1 MKGSIIM
8 AFEKRKVILTV
19 AQTGNFQ
26 GKDQNPN
33 LPEQPHEII
42 QSAYDCYNAGASLV
56 HVHARNKAGKSC
68 NDPNVFAEINSGIRA
83 KCPIIIQNSSA
94 PATRDNAQTDD
105 GLGVL
110 DMKDPSCWPEMCSLD
125 CSLMTTTWG
134 DLEFIYM
141 WTRKW
146 LINTAK
152 RIKEMGIKAEI
163 EVFDPTAIE
172 DVFKYLYPAG
182 VLDDPVSMTLVMGMD
197 KVSQGAISCSQSNI
211 DYMINLVKENA
222 AAAGVKMPVHLTTMA
237 IGAQQLHG
245 TVFGM
250 LRGTSIRTGMEDNI
264 NYSYHVPAESNA
276 QLVERIV
283 RIIHE
288 LDMEVA
294 TPDEARAM
302 LGIKPLDGT
311 GVRGGWKK

>member
-1 MKGSIIM
+1 M
-8 AFEKRKVILTV
+8 AKRKVILTV

-26 GKDQNPN
+26 GKAQNPG
-33 LPEQPHEII
+33 LPEQPDEII
-42 QSAYDCYNAGASLV
+42 ASAYDCYNAGATIV
-56 HVHARNKAGKSC
+56 HCHARNKEGKSC
-68 NDPNVFAEINSGIRA
+68 NDGEIFAEINSGIRA

-94 PATRDNAQTDD
+94 PATRANAHTDD

-110 DMKDPSCWPEMCSLD
+110 DMKDPACWPEMVTLD
-125 CSLMTTTWG
+125 CSLMTTTWE

-146 LINTAK
+146 LVNVAR

-197 KVSQGAISCSQSNI
+197 KVSQGAISCTQENI
-211 DYMINLVKENA
+211 DYMMNLANSCAK
-222 AAAGVKMPVHLTTMA
+222 AAGVKMPLDITTMA
-237 IGAQQLHG
+237 IGANQLPG
-245 TVFGM
+245 TVYGM
-250 LRGTSIRTGMEDNI
+250 LKGAGLRTGMEDNI
-264 NYSYHVPAESNA
+264 YYSYKRLAKSNA
-276 QLVERIV
+276 ELVERCV

-294 TPDEARAM
+294 TPEEAREM
-302 LGIKPLDGT
+302 LCMPQLKPNGK
-311 GVRGGWKK
+311 VRGNA

>member
-1 MKGSIIM
+1 M
-8 AFEKRKVILTV
+8 AKRKVILTV

-26 GKDQNPN
+26 GKAQNPG
-33 LPEQPHEII
+33 LPEQPDEII
-42 QSAYDCYNAGASLV
+42 ASAYDCYNAGATIV
-56 HVHARNKAGKSC
+56 HCHARNKEGKSC
-68 NDPNVFAEINSGIRA
+68 NDGEIFAEINSGIRA

-94 PATRDNAQTDD
+94 PATRANAHTDD

-110 DMKDPSCWPEMCSLD
+110 DMKDPACWPEMVTLD
-125 CSLMTTTWG
+125 CSLMTTTWE

-146 LINTAK
+146 LVNVAR

-197 KVSQGAISCSQSNI
+197 KVSQGAISCTQQNI
-211 DYMINLVKENA
+211 DYMMNLANSCARE
-222 AAAGVKMPVHLTTMA
+222 AGVKMPLDITTMA
-237 IGAQQLHG
+237 IGANQLPG
-245 TVFGM
+245 TVYGM
-250 LRGTSIRTGMEDNI
+250 LKGAGLRTGMEDNI
-264 NYSYHVPAESNA
+264 YYSYKRLAKSNA
-276 QLVERIV
+276 ELVERCV

-294 TPDEARAM
+294 TPEEAREM
-302 LGIKPLDGT
+302 LCMPQLKPNGK
-311 GVRGGWKK
+311 VRGNA

>member
-1 MKGSIIM
+1 M
-8 AFEKRKVILTV
+8 AYEKRKVILTV

-33 LPEQPHEII
+33 LPEQPDEII
-42 QSAYDCYNAGASLV
+42 QSAYDCYNAGATIV
-56 HVHARNKAGKSC
+56 HVHARNKQGKSC
-68 NDPNVFAEINSGIRA
+68 NDGNIFAEINSGIRA

-110 DMKDPSCWPEMCSLD
+110 EMDDPACLPEMCSLD

-152 RIKEMGIKAEI
+152 RIKELGIKAEI
-163 EVFDPTAIE
+163 EVFDPTAVE

-182 VLDDPVSMTLVMGMD
+182 VLDDPVSLTLVMGMD
-197 KVSQGAISCSQSNI
+197 KVSQGAISCTQNNI
-211 DYMINLVKENA
+211 DYMIQLCRDCA
-222 AAAGVKMPVHLTTMA
+222 AAAGVKKPIDLTTMA
-237 IGAQQLHG
+237 IGSNQLHG

-250 LRGTSIRTGMEDNI
+250 LRGTGIRTGMEDNI
-264 NYSYHVPAESNA
+264 NYSYHQLATSNA

-294 TPDEARAM
+294 TPEEAREM
-302 LGIKPLDGT
+302 LGIPQLTPGCK
-311 GVRGGWKK
+311 VRANT

>member
-1 MKGSIIM
+1 M
-8 AFEKRKVILTV
+8 AKRKVILTV

-26 GKDQNPN
+26 GKAQNPG
-33 LPEQPHEII
+33 LPEQPDEII
-42 QSAYDCYNAGASLV
+42 ASAYDCYNAGATIV
-56 HVHARNKAGKSC
+56 HCHARNKEGKSC
-68 NDPNVFAEINSGIRA
+68 NDGEIFAEINSGIRA

-94 PATRDNAQTDD
+94 PATRANAHTDD

-110 DMKDPSCWPEMCSLD
+110 DMKDPACWPEMVTLD
-125 CSLMTTTWG
+125 CSLMTTTWE

-146 LINTAK
+146 LINVAR

-163 EVFDPTAIE
+163 EVFDPTAVE

-197 KVSQGAISCSQSNI
+197 KVSQGAISCTQQNI
-211 DYMINLVKENA
+211 DYMMNLANSCARE
-222 AAAGVKMPVHLTTMA
+222 AGVKMPLDITTMA
-237 IGAQQLHG
+237 IGANQLPG
-245 TVFGM
+245 TVYGM
-250 LRGTSIRTGMEDNI
+250 LKGAGLRTGMEDNI
-264 NYSYHVPAESNA
+264 YYSYKRLAKSNA
-276 QLVERIV
+276 ELVERCV

-294 TPDEARAM
+294 TPEEAREM
-302 LGIKPLDGT
+302 LCMPQLKPNGK
-311 GVRGGWKK
+311 VRGNA

>member
-1 MKGSIIM
+1 M
-8 AFEKRKVILTV
+8 AYEKRKVILTV

-26 GKDQNPN
+26 GKAQNPN
-33 LPEQPHEII
+33 LPEQPAEII
-42 QSAYDCYNAGASLV
+42 QSAYDCYNAGATIV
-56 HVHARNKAGKSC
+56 HVHARNKEGKSC
-68 NDPNVFAEINSGIRA
+68 NDGNIFAEINSGIRA

-110 DMKDPSCWPEMCSLD
+110 EMNDRACLPEMCSLD

-146 LINTAK
+146 LVNTAK
-152 RIKEMGIKAEI
+152 RIKELGIKAEI
-163 EVFDPTAIE
+163 EVFDPTAVE

-182 VLDDPVSMTLVMGMD
+182 VLDDPVSLTLVMGMD
-197 KVSQGAISCSQSNI
+197 KVSQGAISCTQNNI
-211 DYMINLVKENA
+211 DYMIQLCRENA
-222 AAAGVKMPVHLTTMA
+222 AAAGVKQPIDLTTMA
-237 IGAQQLHG
+237 IGANQLHG

-250 LRGTSIRTGMEDNI
+250 LRGTGIRTGMEDNI
-264 NYSYHVPAESNA
+264 NYSYHQPAESNA

-294 TPDEARAM
+294 TPEEARAM
-302 LGIKPLDGT
+302 LNIPQLTPGCK
-311 GVRGGWKK
+311 VRANT

>member
-1 MKGSIIM
+1 MVY
-8 AFEKRKVILTV
+8 EKRKVILTV

-26 GKDQNPN
+26 GKDQNPA
-33 LPEQPHEII
+33 LPEQPDEII
-42 QSAYDCYNAGASLV
+42 QSAYDCYNAGATIV
-56 HVHARNKAGKSC
+56 HVHARNKLGKSC
-68 NDPNVFAEINSGIRA
+68 NDPNIFAEINGGIRA
-83 KCPIIIQNSSA
+83 KCPIIVQNSSA

-110 DMKDPSCWPEMCSLD
+110 DIADPALYPEMCSLD

-146 LINTAK
+146 LIKTAQ
-152 RIKEMGIKAEI
+152 RIKDMGIKAEI

-182 VLDDPVSMTLVMGMD
+182 VLDDPVSLTLVMGMD
-197 KVSQGAISCSQSNI
+197 KVSQGAISCTQENI
-211 DYMINLVKENA
+211 DYMYNLCKKCAAEAHVKEPID
-222 AAAGVKMPVHLTTMA
+222 VTTMA
-237 IGAQQLHG
+237 IGATQLPG

-250 LRGTSIRTGMEDNI
+250 LRGTGIRTGMEDNI
-264 NYSYHVPAESNA
+264 NYSYHQPAESNA

-294 TPDEARAM
+294 TPDEARD
-302 LGIKPLDGT
+302 LLHIPRLDGS

>member
-1 MKGSIIM
+1 M
-8 AFEKRKVILTV
+8 AYEKRKVILTV

-26 GKDQNPN
+26 GKAQNPN
-33 LPEQPHEII
+33 LPEQPDEII
-42 QSAYDCYNAGASLV
+42 ASAYDCYNAGASIV
-56 HVHARNKAGKSC
+56 HVHARNKEGKSC
-68 NDPNVFAEINSGIRA
+68 NDGEIFAEINSGIRA
-83 KCPIIIQNSSA
+83 KCGTHGIIIQNSSA
-94 PATRDNAQTDD
+94 PATRENAETDD

-110 DMKDPSCWPEMCSLD
+110 DMKDPNCWPEMCSLD

-146 LINTAK
+146 LVKTAP
-152 RIKEMGIKAEI
+152 RIKDMGIKAEI

-182 VLDDPVSMTLVMGMD
+182 VLDDPVSLTLVMGMD
-197 KVSQGAISCSQSNI
+197 KVSQGAISCTQQNI
-211 DYMINLVKENA
+211 DYMYNLCLSCA
-222 AAAGVKMPVHLTTMA
+222 AAAGVKKPIDVTTMA

-245 TVFGM
+245 TVYGM
-250 LRGTSIRTGMEDNI
+250 LRGTGIRTGMEDNI
-264 NYSYHVPAESNA
+264 NYSYHNPAKSNA

-294 TPDEARAM
+294 TPDEARDI
-302 LGIKPLDGT
+302 LGIARLKDVKH
-311 GVRGGWKK
+311 VRGNI

>member
-1 MKGSIIM
+1 M
-8 AFEKRKVILTV
+8 AKRKVILTV

-26 GKDQNPN
+26 GKAQNPG
-33 LPEQPHEII
+33 LPEQPEEII
-42 QSAYDCYNAGASLV
+42 SSAYDCYNAGATIV
-56 HVHARNKAGKSC
+56 HCHARNKEGKSC
-68 NDPNVFAEINSGIRA
+68 NDGEIFAEINSGIRA

-94 PATRDNAQTDD
+94 PATRANAHTDD

-110 DMKDPSCWPEMCSLD
+110 DMKDPACWPEMVTLD
-125 CSLMTTTWG
+125 CSLMTTTWE

-146 LINTAK
+146 LVNVAR

-197 KVSQGAISCSQSNI
+197 KVSQGAISCTQENI
-211 DYMINLVKENA
+211 DYMMNLAHSCA
-222 AAAGVKMPVHLTTMA
+222 AAAGCKMPLDITTMA
-237 IGAQQLHG
+237 IGANQLPG
-245 TVFGM
+245 TVYGM
-250 LRGTSIRTGMEDNI
+250 LKGAGLRTGMEDNI
-264 NYSYHVPAESNA
+264 YYSYKRLAKSNA
-276 QLVERIV
+276 ELVERCV

-294 TPDEARAM
+294 TPEEAREM
-302 LGIKPLDGT
+302 LCMPQLKPNGK
-311 GVRGGWKK
+311 VRGNA

>member
-1 MKGSIIM
+1 MTRLERS
-8 AFEKRKVILTV
+8 
-19 AQTGNFQ
+19 
-26 GKDQNPN
+26 DQAPCRAAGDLDGQK
-33 LPEQPHEII
+33 LPDEII
-42 QSAYDCYNAGASLV
+42 ASAYECYNAGASIV
-56 HVHARNKAGKSC
+56 HVHARNKQGKSC
-68 NDPNVFAEINSGIRA
+68 NDPEIFAEINSGIRA

-110 DMKDPSCWPEMCSLD
+110 DMKDPNCWPEMCSLD

-141 WTRKW
+141 WSRKW
-146 LINTAK
+146 LIKTAQ
-152 RIKEMGIKAEI
+152 RIKDMGIKAEI

-182 VLDDPVSMTLVMGMD
+182 VLDDPVSLTLVMGMD
-197 KVSQGAISCSQSNI
+197 KVSQGAISCTQKNI
-211 DYMINLVKENA
+211 EYMYDLALESAK
-222 AAAGVKMPVHLTTMA
+222 AAGVKKPIDVTTMA
-237 IGAQQLHG
+237 IGANQLHG
-245 TVFGM
+245 TVYAM
-250 LRGTSIRTGMEDNI
+250 MRGTGIRTGMEDNI
-264 NYSYHVPAESNA
+264 NYSYHVPAKSNA

-294 TPDEARAM
+294 TPDEARDM
-302 LGIKPLDGT
+302 LGIARLKDT
-311 GVRGGWKK
+311 AHVRGNI

>member
-1 MKGSIIM
+1 M
-8 AFEKRKVILTV
+8 AKRKVILTV

-26 GKDQNPN
+26 GKAQNPG
-33 LPEQPHEII
+33 LPEQPDEII
-42 QSAYDCYNAGASLV
+42 QSAYDCYNAGATIV
-56 HVHARNKAGKSC
+56 HVHARNKEGKSC
-68 NDPNVFAEINSGIRA
+68 NDGEIFAEINSGIRA

-94 PATRDNAQTDD
+94 PATRANAHTDD

-110 DMKDPSCWPEMCSLD
+110 DMKDPDCWPEMVTLD
-125 CSLMTTTWG
+125 CSLMTTTWE

-146 LINTAK
+146 LVNVAR

-197 KVSQGAISCSQSNI
+197 KVSQGAISCTQENI
-211 DYMINLVKENA
+211 DYMMNLAQSCAK
-222 AAAGVKMPVHLTTMA
+222 AAGVKMPLDITTMA
-237 IGAQQLHG
+237 IGANQLPG
-245 TVFGM
+245 TVYGM
-250 LRGTSIRTGMEDNI
+250 LKGAGLRTGMEDNI
-264 NYSYHVPAESNA
+264 YYSYKRLAKSNA
-276 QLVERIV
+276 ELVERCV

-294 TPDEARAM
+294 TPEEAREM
-302 LGIKPLDGT
+302 LCMPQLKNNGK
-311 GVRGGWKK
+311 VRGNA

>member
-1 MKGSIIM
+1 M
-8 AFEKRKVILTV
+8 AKRKVILTV

-26 GKDQNPN
+26 GKAQNPG
-33 LPEQPHEII
+33 LPEQPDEII
-42 QSAYDCYNAGASLV
+42 QSAYDCYNAGATIV
-56 HVHARNKAGKSC
+56 HCHARNKEGKSC
-68 NDPNVFAEINSGIRA
+68 NDGEIFAEINSGIRA

-94 PATRDNAQTDD
+94 PATRANAHTDD

-110 DMKDPSCWPEMCSLD
+110 DMKDPACWPEMVTLD
-125 CSLMTTTWG
+125 CSLMTTTWE

-146 LINTAK
+146 LVNVAR

-163 EVFDPTAIE
+163 EVFDPTAVE

-197 KVSQGAISCSQSNI
+197 KVSQGAISCTQQNI
-211 DYMINLVKENA
+211 DYMMDLAQNCAK
-222 AAAGVKMPVHLTTMA
+222 AAGVKMPLDITTMA
-237 IGAQQLHG
+237 IGANQLPG
-245 TVFGM
+245 TVYGM
-250 LRGTSIRTGMEDNI
+250 LKGAGLRTGMEDNI
-264 NYSYHVPAESNA
+264 YYSYKRLAKSNA
-276 QLVERIV
+276 ELVERCV

-294 TPDEARAM
+294 TPEEAREM
-302 LGIKPLDGT
+302 LCMPQLKPNGK
-311 GVRGGWKK
+311 VRGNA

>member
-1 MKGSIIM
+1 M
-8 AFEKRKVILTV
+8 AKRKVILTV

-26 GKDQNPN
+26 GKDQNPG
-33 LPEQPHEII
+33 LPEQPSEII
-42 QSAYDCYNAGASLV
+42 SSAYDCYNAGATIV
-56 HVHARNKAGKSC
+56 HCHARNKEGKSC
-68 NDPNVFAEINSGIRA
+68 NDGEIFAEINSGIRA

-94 PATRDNAQTDD
+94 PATRPNAHTDD

-110 DMKDPSCWPEMCSLD
+110 DMKDPACWPEMVTLD
-125 CSLMTTTWG
+125 CSLMTTTWE

-146 LINTAK
+146 LVNVAR

-163 EVFDPTAIE
+163 EVFDPTAVE

-197 KVSQGAISCSQSNI
+197 KVSQGAISCTQQNI
-211 DYMINLVKENA
+211 DYMMDLAHNCAKE
-222 AAAGVKMPVHLTTMA
+222 AGCKMPLDITTMA
-237 IGAQQLHG
+237 IGANQLPG
-245 TVFGM
+245 TVYGM
-250 LRGTSIRTGMEDNI
+250 LKGAGLRTGMEDNI
-264 NYSYHVPAESNA
+264 YYSYKRLAKSNA
-276 QLVERIV
+276 ELVERCV

-294 TPDEARAM
+294 TPEEAREM
-302 LGIKPLDGT
+302 LCMPQLKNNGK
-311 GVRGGWKK
+311 VRGNA

>member
-1 MKGSIIM
+1 M
-8 AFEKRKVILTV
+8 AKRKVILTV

-26 GKDQNPN
+26 GKAQNPG
-33 LPEQPHEII
+33 LPEQPEEII
-42 QSAYDCYNAGASLV
+42 QSAYDCYNAGATIV
-56 HVHARNKAGKSC
+56 HCHARNKEGKSC
-68 NDPNVFAEINSGIRA
+68 NDGEIFAEINSGIRA

-94 PATRDNAQTDD
+94 PATRPNAHTDD

-110 DMKDPSCWPEMCSLD
+110 DMKDPACWPEMVTLD
-125 CSLMTTTWG
+125 CSLMTTTWE

-146 LINTAK
+146 LVNVAR

-163 EVFDPTAIE
+163 EVFDPTAVE

-197 KVSQGAISCSQSNI
+197 KVSQGAISCTQQNI
-211 DYMINLVKENA
+211 DYMMDLAKNCAKE
-222 AAAGVKMPVHLTTMA
+222 AGCKMPLDITTMA
-237 IGAQQLHG
+237 IGANQLPG
-245 TVFGM
+245 TVYGM
-250 LRGTSIRTGMEDNI
+250 LKGAGLRTGMEDNI
-264 NYSYHVPAESNA
+264 YYSYKRLAKSIAE
-276 QLVERIV
+276 LVERCV

-294 TPDEARAM
+294 TPEEAREM
-302 LGIKPLDGT
+302 LCMPQLKANGK
-311 GVRGGWKK
+311 VRGNA

>member
-1 MKGSIIM
+1 M
-8 AFEKRKVILTV
+8 AKRKVILTV

-26 GKDQNPN
+26 GKAQNPG
-33 LPEQPHEII
+33 LPEQPSEII
-42 QSAYDCYNAGASLV
+42 ASAYDCYNAGATIV
-56 HVHARNKAGKSC
+56 HCHARNKEGKSC
-68 NDPNVFAEINSGIRA
+68 NDGEIFAEINSGIRA

-94 PATRDNAQTDD
+94 PATRANAHTDD

-110 DMKDPSCWPEMCSLD
+110 DMKDPACWPEMVTLD
-125 CSLMTTTWG
+125 CSLMTTTWE

-146 LINTAK
+146 LVNVAR

-197 KVSQGAISCSQSNI
+197 KVSQGAISCTQENI
-211 DYMINLVKENA
+211 DYMMNLANSCAK
-222 AAAGVKMPVHLTTMA
+222 AAGVKMPLDITTMA
-237 IGAQQLHG
+237 IGANQLPG
-245 TVFGM
+245 TVYGM
-250 LRGTSIRTGMEDNI
+250 LKGAGLRTGMEDNI
-264 NYSYHVPAESNA
+264 YYSYKRLAKSNA
-276 QLVERIV
+276 ELVERCV

-294 TPDEARAM
+294 TPEEAREM
-302 LGIKPLDGT
+302 LCMPQLKPNGK
-311 GVRGGWKK
+311 VRGNA

>member
-1 MKGSIIM
+1 M
-8 AFEKRKVILTV
+8 AKRKVILTV

-26 GKDQNPN
+26 GKAQNPG
-33 LPEQPHEII
+33 LPEQPDEII
-42 QSAYDCYNAGASLV
+42 ASAYDCYNAGATIV
-56 HVHARNKAGKSC
+56 HCHARNKEGKSC
-68 NDPNVFAEINSGIRA
+68 NDGEIFAEINSGIRA

-94 PATRDNAQTDD
+94 PATRANAHTDD

-110 DMKDPSCWPEMCSLD
+110 DMKDPACWPEMVTLD
-125 CSLMTTTWG
+125 CSLMTTTWE

-146 LINTAK
+146 LVNVAR

-197 KVSQGAISCSQSNI
+197 NVSQGAISCTQENI
-211 DYMINLVKENA
+211 DYMMNLANSCAK
-222 AAAGVKMPVHLTTMA
+222 AAGVKMPLDITTMA
-237 IGAQQLHG
+237 IGANQLPG
-245 TVFGM
+245 TVYGM
-250 LRGTSIRTGMEDNI
+250 LKGAGLRTGMEDNI
-264 NYSYHVPAESNA
+264 YYSYKRLAKSNA
-276 QLVERIV
+276 ELVERCV

-294 TPDEARAM
+294 TPEEAREM
-302 LGIKPLDGT
+302 LCMPQLKPNGK
-311 GVRGGWKK
+311 VRGNA

>member
-1 MKGSIIM
+1 M
-8 AFEKRKVILTV
+8 AKRKVILTV

-26 GKDQNPN
+26 GKAQNPG
-33 LPEQPHEII
+33 LPEQPDEII
-42 QSAYDCYNAGASLV
+42 QSAFDCYNAGATIV
-56 HVHARNKAGKSC
+56 HVHARNKEGKSC
-68 NDPNVFAEINSGIRA
+68 NDGEIFAEINSGIRA

-94 PATRDNAQTDD
+94 PATRANAQTDD

-110 DMKDPSCWPEMCSLD
+110 DMKDPACWPEMVTLD
-125 CSLMTTTWG
+125 CSLMTTTWE

-146 LINTAK
+146 LVNVAR

-163 EVFDPTAIE
+163 EVFDPTAVE

-197 KVSQGAISCSQSNI
+197 KVSQGAISCTQENI
-211 DYMINLVKENA
+211 DYMMNLAQSCAK
-222 AAAGVKMPVHLTTMA
+222 AAGVKMPLDITTMA
-237 IGAQQLHG
+237 IGANQLPG
-245 TVFGM
+245 TVYGM
-250 LRGTSIRTGMEDNI
+250 LKGAGLRTGMEDNI
-264 NYSYHVPAESNA
+264 YYSYKRLAKSNA
-276 QLVERIV
+276 ELVERCV

-294 TPDEARAM
+294 TPEEAREM
-302 LGIKPLDGT
+302 LCMPQLKNNGK
-311 GVRGGWKK
+311 VRGNA

>member
-1 MKGSIIM
+1 M
-8 AFEKRKVILTV
+8 AKRKVILTV

-26 GKDQNPN
+26 GKDQNPG
-33 LPEQPHEII
+33 LPEQPSEII
-42 QSAYDCYNAGASLV
+42 SSAYDCYNAGATIV
-56 HVHARNKAGKSC
+56 HCHARNKEGKSC
-68 NDPNVFAEINSGIRA
+68 NDGEIFAEINSGIRA

-94 PATRDNAQTDD
+94 PATRANAHTDD

-110 DMKDPSCWPEMCSLD
+110 DMKDPACWPEMVTLD
-125 CSLMTTTWG
+125 CSLMTTTWE

-146 LINTAK
+146 LVNVAR

-197 KVSQGAISCSQSNI
+197 KVSQGAISCTQENI
-211 DYMINLVKENA
+211 DYMMNLAHNCAK
-222 AAAGVKMPVHLTTMA
+222 AAGCKMPLDITTMA
-237 IGAQQLHG
+237 IGANQLPG
-245 TVFGM
+245 TVYGM
-250 LRGTSIRTGMEDNI
+250 LKGAGLRTGMEDNI
-264 NYSYHVPAESNA
+264 YYSYKRLAKSNA
-276 QLVERIV
+276 ELVERCV

-294 TPDEARAM
+294 TPEEAREM
-302 LGIKPLDGT
+302 LCMPQLKDNGK
-311 GVRGGWKK
+311 VRGNA

>member
-1 MKGSIIM
+1 M
-8 AFEKRKVILTV
+8 AYEKRKVILTV

-26 GKDQNPN
+26 GKAQNPN
-33 LPEQPHEII
+33 LPEQPDEII
-42 QSAYDCYNAGASLV
+42 QSAYDCYNAGATIV
-56 HVHARNKAGKSC
+56 HVHARNKEGKSC
-68 NDPNVFAEINSGIRA
+68 NDGNIFAEINSGIRA

-110 DMKDPSCWPEMCSLD
+110 EMNDRSCLPEMCSLD

-146 LINTAK
+146 LVNTAK
-152 RIKEMGIKAEI
+152 RIKELGIKAEI
-163 EVFDPTAIE
+163 EVFDPTAVE

-182 VLDDPVSMTLVMGMD
+182 VLDDPVSLTLVMGMD
-197 KVSQGAISCSQSNI
+197 KVSQGAISCTQSNI
-211 DYMINLVKENA
+211 DYMIQLCHENA
-222 AAAGVKMPVHLTTMA
+222 AAAGVKQPIDLTTMA
-237 IGAQQLHG
+237 IGANQLHG

-250 LRGTSIRTGMEDNI
+250 LRGTGIRTGMEDNI
-264 NYSYHVPAESNA
+264 NYSYHQPADSNA

-294 TPDEARAM
+294 TPEEARDM
-302 LGIKPLDGT
+302 LNIPQLTPGCK
-311 GVRGGWKK
+311 VRANT

>member
-1 MKGSIIM
+1 M
-8 AFEKRKVILTV
+8 AEKRKVILTV

-26 GKDQNPN
+26 GKAQNPA
-33 LPEQPHEII
+33 LPEQPAEII
-42 QSAYDCYNAGASLV
+42 QSAYDCWNAGASIV
-56 HVHARNKAGKSC
+56 HVHARNKEGKSC
-68 NDPNVFAEINSGIRA
+68 NDPKIFAEINGGIRA
-83 KCPIIIQNSSA
+83 KGNCDIIVQNSSA

-110 DMKDPSCWPEMCSLD
+110 DIDDPALYPEMCSLD

-146 LINTAK
+146 LIKTAQ
-152 RIKEMGIKAEI
+152 RIKDMGIKAEI
-163 EVFDPTAIE
+163 EVFDPTAVE

-182 VLDDPVSMTLVMGMD
+182 VLDDPVSITLVMGMD
-197 KVSQGAISCSQSNI
+197 KVSQGAISCNQDNI
-211 DYMINLVKENA
+211 DYMINLVNRCA
-222 AAAGVKMPVHLTTMA
+222 AEAKVKMPVDLTTMA

-250 LRGTSIRTGMEDNI
+250 LRGTGIRTGMEDNI
-264 NYSYHVPAESNA
+264 NYSYHLPAASNA

-294 TPDEARAM
+294 TPAEAREI
-302 LGIKPLDGT
+302 LRIPQLDGT
-311 GVRGGWKK
+311 GVRGGWRK

>member
-1 MKGSIIM
+1 M
-8 AFEKRKVILTV
+8 AYEKRKVILTV

-26 GKDQNPN
+26 GKAQNPN

-42 QSAYDCYNAGASLV
+42 ASAYDCYNAGASIV
-56 HVHARNKAGKSC
+56 HVHARNKEGKSC
-68 NDPNVFAEINSGIRA
+68 NDGEIFAEINSGIRA

-94 PATRDNAQTDD
+94 PATRENAETDD

-146 LINTAK
+146 LVKTAK
-152 RIKEMGIKAEI
+152 RIREMGIKAEI
-163 EVFDPTAIE
+163 EVFDPTAVE

-182 VLDDPVSMTLVMGMD
+182 VLDDPVSLTLVMGMD
-197 KVSQGAISCSQSNI
+197 KVSQGAISCTQSNI
-211 DYMINLVKENA
+211 DYMINLCKENA
-222 AAAGVKMPVHLTTMA
+222 AAAGVKEPIDLTTMA
-237 IGAQQLHG
+237 IGANQLHG

-250 LRGTSIRTGMEDNI
+250 LRGTGIRTGMEDNI
-264 NYSYHVPAESNA
+264 NYSYHVPAKSNA

-294 TPDEARAM
+294 TPDEARDI
-302 LGIKPLDGT
+302 LKLKRLDGT

>member
-1 MKGSIIM
+1 M
-8 AFEKRKVILTV
+8 AYEKRKVILTV

-26 GKDQNPN
+26 GKAQNPG
-33 LPEQPHEII
+33 LPEQPEEII
-42 QSAYDCYNAGASLV
+42 QSAYDCYNAGATIV
-56 HVHARNKAGKSC
+56 HVHARNKEGKSC
-68 NDPNVFAEINSGIRA
+68 NDGEIFAEINSGIRA

-94 PATRDNAQTDD
+94 PATRANADTDD

-110 DMKDPSCWPEMCSLD
+110 DMKDPACWPEMVTLD
-125 CSLMTTTWG
+125 CSLMTTTWE

-146 LINTAK
+146 LVNVAR

-197 KVSQGAISCSQSNI
+197 KVSQGAISCTQQNI
-211 DYMINLVKENA
+211 DYMINLANSCA
-222 AAAGVKMPVHLTTMA
+222 QAAGVKKPLDLTTMA
-237 IGAQQLHG
+237 IGANQLHG
-245 TVFGM
+245 TVYGM
-250 LRGTSIRTGMEDNI
+250 LKGCGLRTGMEDNI
-264 NYSYHVPAESNA
+264 NYSYRRLAKSNA
-276 QLVERIV
+276 ELVERCV

-294 TPDEARAM
+294 TPEEAREM
-302 LGIKPLDGT
+302 LCMPQLQNNGK
-311 GVRGGWKK
+311 VRGNA